1 MHRGPLLLPV
11 ASVLV
16 ALLATGCGETPVEPT
31 PEPSARQGPT
41 SGHPLIIDVDL
52 DASDLLA
59 VAILVRDPALDVRAL
74 TVSATGLIHCEPG
87 LRVGRGLLDAL
98 GRPDVPVA
106 CGRETAGGDARPFPE
121 AWREG
126 ADRAWG
132 MSLAGA
138 EPDPDPGT
146 AVELISR
153 VAGTSDRPVT
163 IFAAGPLTNVA
174 DALGADPALEGRIE
188 RLHVMG
194 GVVNALGNVIVGDVS
209 QGDRLEWN
217 FVADPEALGAVFA
230 SSVPIDLVPLD
241 ATDDVPVPS
250 DLQAWLEEDHA
261 AAGADI
267 AYELLLRFPGRVS
280 DPGSQLWDELAALT
294 VSEPGLVSWDT
305 AGMAA
310 VTSGTLAGRID
321 RDPAG
326 REVRF
331 ANAADRP
338 AVEAALLE
346 ALRRGAPRP
355 EPFVL
360 AAEARLRWDGT
371 TCAWAGD
378 PPSAA
383 GLRRLT
389 IENRSTV
396 DGGAFVVAVEAPH
409 TWEELLDFIE
419 TFEAEAGTEPP
430 AWVSAL
436 AFDLGA
442 RAGAQATALV
452 DLPPGISGA
461 LCVSGD
467 WPDIELVPGEPLDLP
482 G

>member
-1 MHRGPLLLPV
+1 MDRLHVRRIARLALIG
-11 ASVLV
+11 VLV
-16 ALLATGCGETPVEPT
+16 AACGVTPSDPS
-31 PEPSARQGPT
+31 PAPSAGPST
-41 SGHPLIIDVDL
+41 SAARPVVIDVDL

-106 CGRETAGGDARPFPE
+106 CGRETAGGDARPFPDP
-121 AWREG
+121 WREG

-194 GVVNALGNVIVGDVS
+194 GVVNALGNVIVDDVS

-241 ATDDVPVPS
+241 ATDDVPVPA
-250 DLQAWLEEDHA
+250 DLLAWLEEDHA

-280 DPGSQLWDELAALT
+280 DPGSQLWDELAALA
-294 VSEPGLVSWDT
+294 VSQPSLVSWET
-305 AGMAA
+305 ADLTTATDGR
-310 VTSGTLAGRID
+310 LAGRIE

-331 ANAADRP
+331 ASAADRP

-346 ALRRGAPRP
+346 ALRRGPPRP

-360 AAEARLRWDGT
+360 EAEARLTWDGT

-383 GLRRLT
+383 GLRKLT
-389 IENRSTV
+389 VENRSEV

-409 TWEELLDFIE
+409 TWAELLDFLASFD
-419 TFEAEAGTEPP
+419 FEQGGEPP
-430 AWVSAL
+430 SWASAL
-436 AFDLGA
+436 AVGLEA
-442 RAGAQATALV
+442 PAGDAMTVLV
-452 DLPPGISGA
+452 DLPPGVSGVI
-461 LCVSGD
+461 CVSGT
-467 WPDIELVPGEPLDLP
+467 WPDLGFVSGEPLDLP
-482 G
+482 

>member
-1 MHRGPLLLPV
+1 MDRPHVRWTAFV
-11 ASVLV
+11 ALVGVLV
-16 ALLATGCGETPVEPT
+16 AACGVTPSDASPS
-31 PEPSARQGPT
+31 PSAEPSPPAARPVV
-41 SGHPLIIDVDL
+41 IDVDL

-106 CGRETAGGDARPFPE
+106 CGRETAGGDARPFPD

-174 DALGADPALEGRIE
+174 DALLADPGLAARGD

-194 GVVNALGNVIVGDVS
+194 GVVDALGNVIVDDVS

-217 FVADPEALGAVFA
+217 FVADPDAVGVVFA
-230 SSVPIDLVPLD
+230 SAVPIDLVPLD
-241 ATDDVPVPS
+241 ATDDVPVPA
-250 DLQAWLEEDHA
+250 DLLAWLEEDHA

-280 DPGSQLWDELAALT
+280 DPGSQLWDELAALA
-294 VSEPGLVSWDT
+294 VSQPSLVSWET
-305 AGMAA
+305 ADLTT
-310 VTSGTLAGRID
+310 VTDGRSAGRIE

-326 REVRF
+326 RQVRF
-331 ANAADRP
+331 ASAADRP

-346 ALRRGAPRP
+346 ALRRGPPRP

-360 AAEARLRWDGT
+360 EAEARLTWDGT

-378 PPSAA
+378 PPSTA
-383 GLRRLT
+383 GLRALT
-389 IENRSTV
+389 MENRTDV

-409 TWEELLDFIE
+409 TWAELLDFIA
-419 TFEAEAGTEPP
+419 TFEVEGGTEPP
-430 AWVSAL
+430 TWISAV
-436 AFDLGA
+436 ATDFGA
-442 RAGAQATALV
+442 PARDETTTLV
-452 DLPPGISGA
+452 DLPPGVSGA

-467 WPDIELVPGEPLDLP
+467 CPDIELVPGEPLDLP
-482 G
+482 